1 MKRYVGIDPSTK
13 TGLTV
18 VDEFGVVLQAKEI
31 TSKHKKD
38 PERFVDITEQIM
50 QHVKNFDKVIIEGF
64 AYGAKG
70 RGVSTQY
77 GIGWIIRTALYH
89 ADVEYL
95 EVTPSQL
102 KKFATGKG
110 NMSKDNMILPIYKR
124 WGFESDSDNIRDAF
138 VLSQIGRAHDGLGTL
153 TGYQTEVM
161 KGLR

>member
-1 MKRYVGIDPSTK
+1 MRYVGIDPSTK

-18 VDEFGVVLQAKEI
+18 LDERGDVLQAKEV
-31 TSKHKKD
+31 TSKHTKD

-50 QHVKNFDKVIIEGF
+50 HHIKEGDKVALEGF

-77 GIGWIIRTALYH
+77 GIGWIIRTALYY
-89 ADVEYL
+89 ADVDYL

-110 NMSKDNMILPIYKR
+110 NSSKDNMILPIYKQ
-124 WGFESDSDNIRDAF
+124 WQFESDSDNIRDAF
-138 VLSQIGRAHDGLGTL
+138 VLSQMGRAHSGIGKITSYQRQVIEGL
-153 TGYQTEVM
+153 E
-161 KGLR
+161 